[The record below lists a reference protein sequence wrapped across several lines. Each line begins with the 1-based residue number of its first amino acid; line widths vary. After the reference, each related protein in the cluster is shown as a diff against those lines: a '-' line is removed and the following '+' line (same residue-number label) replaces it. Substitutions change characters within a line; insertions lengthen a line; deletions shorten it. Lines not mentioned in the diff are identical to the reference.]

1 VSTSAQAMG
10 ACCSELYELPIVEY
24 LLGQSF
30 HPGGPKLTRQL
41 ASTTLVSR
49 KTSVLDVACG
59 IGNSAR
65 IVAADSGASVTAC
78 DFSANILQRA
88 EAASR
93 SARLED
99 QTSFVCAAAERLPF
113 AAQSFDVALCE
124 CSLCLFDSLESAL
137 AEIFRVLK
145 PGGRIGTS
153 DFCLNAPVPK
163 DLDGLIGQSLCVAGA
178 SSADVLQSAFSQ
190 AGFAYVRLRKVNWA
204 LTEVIARI
212 RRNLGVLAAA
222 GPKDLALPD
231 TWGDS
236 SKVLTA
242 LEQFIEAEGAGYVI
256 VSARKPGNHR

>member
-1 VSTSAQAMG
+1 MG
-10 ACCSELYELPIVEY
+10 GCCSELYELPIVEY

-41 ASTTLVSR
+41 ASTTLVGR

-65 IVAADSGASVTAC
+65 IVAADSGASVTGC
-78 DFSANILQRA
+78 DFSSINLQRA

-93 SARLED
+93 SAGLED

-124 CSLCLFDSLESAL
+124 CSLGLFGSIEAAL
-137 AEIFRVLK
+137 GEMFRVLK

-153 DFCLNAPVPK
+153 DFCLNALVPQV
-163 DLDGLIGQSLCVAGA
+163 LDGLLGQSLCVASA
-178 SSADVLQSAFSQ
+178 SSASALQSAFSRV
-190 AGFAYVRLRKVNWA
+190 GFEYVRLRKVNWA
-204 LTEVIARI
+204 LTEIIARV
-212 RRNLGVLAAA
+212 RRNLVVLAAA
-222 GPKDLALPD
+222 GPTDLSLPD

-236 SKVLTA
+236 SKALTA
-242 LEQFIEAEGAGYVI
+242 LEQFIEAEGVGYVM
-256 VSARKPGNHR
+256 VSARKPDDRR